1 MKRKIFVGGMNC
13 LHCTEY
19 VSEALR
25 NIGAKDV
32 EVSFIKSFATLEIG
46 QGTSDEAI
54 KLAVED
60 AGYEVLAI
68 EWTLE
73 WNITKPVEF

>member
-1 MKRKIFVGGMNC
+1 MKKKIFLGGINC
-13 LHCTEY
+13 LHCAEY

-32 EVSFIKSFATLEIG
+32 EVSFIKSLATFEID
-46 QGTSDEAI
+46 QGTSDDAI

-60 AGYEVLAI
+60 AGYEILAT
-68 EWTLE
+68 EWALE
-73 WNITKPVEF
+73 WNITKSVEF